1 MWVERVGACPTSL
14 PVWPSRAGWV
24 QSAIDWATTDSGLD
38 TLRRNHIRLET
49 FIAIVTAIATFADSA
64 TGRNVAATNA
74 VIAAAV
80 EGKCCGDRITTTRRI
95 LREAGLAIEAQR
107 GHGRPGGPPA
117 SRRPSVWHLI
127 TPRPAPGAVDNS
139 PARDGFSDLPRRG
152 VVRDLSPVG
161 KYSPSAQRARRPK
174 SNPPKTA
181 PKRDWRCAPRPLNV
195 QRLAAGVVVGSI
207 GLDHGHIGRI
217 CDALT
222 ASGLDLAA
230 WTSNALITALNR
242 DMKTRGWDWP
252 NHIENPA
259 AFLASRLR
267 LLAERPQAAPGGGT
281 DASLDQGQR
290 VVQPATYTPVEPVA
304 ITPAQQARIDAAR
317 AEIRAVLGR
326 DHQRIADPQA
336 PRKQPAI
343 APLALTA
350 TPTDCAVC
358 GQAGGQKRAFLPTHR
373 AHVCDGCWD
382 EAPDNASSHGYA
394 KLGVAQSSH
403 ANTAPPTHTIRA

>member
-1 MWVERVGACPTSL
+1 L
-14 PVWPSRAGWV
+14 PVWPSLIVWV
-24 QSAIDWATTDSGLD
+24 QTAINWATNTDTGRD
-38 TLRRNHIRLET
+38 ALRRNHFRVDT
-49 FIAIVTAIATFADSA
+49 FVAIVTAIAGFADSA

-80 EGKCCGDRITTTRRI
+80 DGRCCADRVTTTRRI
-95 LREAGLAIEAQR
+95 LREAGLAIEAHR

-161 KYSPSAQRARRPK
+161 KYSPSARSRARRPK

-181 PKRDWRCAPRPLNV
+181 PKRGRRCAPRPLHV
-195 QRLAAGVVVGSI
+195 QRLAAGVVAGSL
-207 GLDHGHIGRI
+207 GLDRGHIGRI

-222 ASGLDLAA
+222 ESGLDLTA
-230 WTSNALITALNR
+230 WTSKTLINALNV

-267 LLAERPQAAPGGGT
+267 LLAGRPQGAPSGCTAAG
-281 DASLDQGQR
+281 LDQGLQ
-290 VVQPATYTPVEPVA
+290 VLPPPPYTPLAPLM
-304 ITPAQQARIDAAR
+304 ITPAQQIRIATAR
-317 AEIRAVLGR
+317 AAIRSVLRRDRQRSTERPQTPREQPAVL
-326 DHQRIADPQA
+326 AAA
-336 PRKQPAI
+336 P
-343 APLALTA
+343 T
-350 TPTDCAVC
+350 TCAVC
-358 GQAGGQKRAFLPTHR
+358 GQSGGQKRPFLPAHR
-373 AHVCDGCWD
+373 AHVCADCWD
-382 EAPDNASSHGYA
+382 
-394 KLGVAQSSH
+394 
-403 ANTAPPTHTIRA
+403 AN